1 MQTPRSKYKTL
12 DYTGLRQAIIS
23 LLGRRDYSRKELYL
37 KYKDRVESLEDLD
50 IVLEDFAER
59 GWQCDTRFCESFLN
73 SRCYRYGPI
82 RLRFELSN
90 KGITDDQIERALAA
104 LEMDWSAQASDILQ
118 RKYSALDT
126 QDPKQKG
133 KAYRFL
139 AQRGFNSEHI
149 QQALSNYTNN
159 EESEELRF

>member
-90 KGITDDQIERALAA
+90 KGITDDQIERALEA

-159 EESEELRF
+159 EQSEELRF

>member
-90 KGITDDQIERALAA
+90 KGITDDQIERALEA

>member
-23 LLGRRDYSRKELYL
+23 LLGRRDYSRKELYI

-90 KGITDDQIERALAA
+90 KGITDDQIERALEA

>member
-90 KGITDDQIERALAA
+90 KGITDDQIERALEA

-133 KAYRFL
+133 KVYRFL

-159 EESEELRF
+159 DETEELRF

>member
-1 MQTPRSKYKTL
+1 MQTPKSKYKTL

-90 KGITDDQIERALAA
+90 KGITDDQIERALEA

>member
-90 KGITDDQIERALAA
+90 KGISDDQIERALEA

-159 EESEELRF
+159 DESEELRF